1 MLQTISI
8 FNVFLFKNSRLLCF
22 ETKPG
27 GERFRVFS
35 YLVLT
40 QYISAE
46 TETEDCTPAWAVPV
60 IELEKTEIYRLTD
73 QLNIF

>member
-22 ETKPG
+22 DTKPG

-46 TETEDCTPAWAVPV
+46 TETEDCRPAQV